1 MGFPNLNCA
10 SGKQMFSVNVH
21 LTCISY
27 IQLIWGNG
35 YLQIYCFS
43 IKVRETHFLK
53 DLTNLFVFFFTSHS
67 APKHYHLAM
76 HTFGLLTSAKSLCDL
91 DDMLESAAVVFS
103 SPSSGANVE
112 KHFANLQS
120 WLKRKGTQIE
130 ETVKSEINAEDL
142 KVSTYYGFDGTEAF
156 IKSNIQLLEI
166 TQGKISEVK

>member
-1 MGFPNLNCA
+1 
-10 SGKQMFSVNVH
+10 
-21 LTCISY
+21 
-27 IQLIWGNG
+27 
-35 YLQIYCFS
+35 
-43 IKVRETHFLK
+43 
-53 DLTNLFVFFFTSHS
+53 
-67 APKHYHLAM
+67 M